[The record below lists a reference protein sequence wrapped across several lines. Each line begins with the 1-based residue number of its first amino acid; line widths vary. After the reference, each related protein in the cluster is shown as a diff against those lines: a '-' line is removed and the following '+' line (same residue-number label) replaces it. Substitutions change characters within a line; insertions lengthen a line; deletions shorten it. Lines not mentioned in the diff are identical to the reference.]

1 LLVFAER
8 RHQRWVE
15 GSVPSGRH
23 PRSPPAAGRRRRTD
37 HDQHHLWRAATR
49 PSVLPR
55 SGRSV
60 GGDSH
65 RSTRPRR
72 VVEAW

>member
-49 PSVLPR
+49 PNVLPPQR
-55 SGRSV
+55 AE
-60 GGDSH
+60 
-65 RSTRPRR
+65 RR
-72 VVEAW
+72 WRQPPINKASMCCRGL